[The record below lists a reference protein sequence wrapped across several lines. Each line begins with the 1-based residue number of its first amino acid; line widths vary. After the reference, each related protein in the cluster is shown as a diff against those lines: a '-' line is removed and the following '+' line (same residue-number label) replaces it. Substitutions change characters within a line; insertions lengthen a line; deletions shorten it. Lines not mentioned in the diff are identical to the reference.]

1 MRRHRVRR
9 AEAFVLKRNRISI
22 GRTTLLLIL
31 TVPFIYPFV
40 FLISTALKPLSEF
53 NEDAVGFPASPTL
66 TNLREAW
73 NEASLGPA
81 MVHSLFAVGV
91 AVVVTIAFSASGAY
105 WFTRHRGRWSRALR
119 WALIGTM
126 AIPPPV
132 FIIPLFVQLS
142 DWSVTDNLVM
152 LGFVYAAWN
161 APFGLF
167 LMYTFFEGLPT
178 EVLEA
183 AQVDGANSFQSLLR
197 VLLPLSRP
205 ALATLA
211 VLTFIW
217 SWSDLLISV
226 VLVQDPSRRLL
237 TPATALLSDQFSTNV
252 PKNTSG
258 VLIAILPL
266 LAVFLLGQRS
276 LVRGILAGVG
286 K

>member
-1 MRRHRVRR
+1 
-9 AEAFVLKRNRISI
+9 
-22 GRTTLLLIL
+22 
-31 TVPFIYPFV
+31 
-40 FLISTALKPLSEF
+40 
-53 NEDAVGFPASPTL
+53 
-66 TNLREAW
+66 
-73 NEASLGPA
+73 
-81 MVHSLFAVGV
+81 
-91 AVVVTIAFSASGAY
+91 
-105 WFTRHRGRWSRALR
+105 
-119 WALIGTM
+119 
-126 AIPPPV
+126 
-132 FIIPLFVQLS
+132 
-142 DWSVTDNLVM
+142 M
-152 LGFVYAAWN
+152 LGVVYAAWN
-161 APFGLF
+161 APFGLY
-167 LMYTFFEGLPT
+167 LMYAFFEGLPA

-183 AQVDGANSFQSLLR
+183 AQVDGANSVQALTR
-197 VLLPLSRP
+197 VLLPLSKP

-252 PKNTSG
+252 PKNTAA

>member
-1 MRRHRVRR
+1 M
-9 AEAFVLKRNRISI
+9 NRDGVSF
-22 GRTTLLLIL
+22 GRTALLLLFAI
-31 TVPFIYPFV
+31 PFIYPFV
-40 FLISTALKPLSEF
+40 FLISTAIKPLAEF
-53 NEDAVGFPASPTL
+53 NDDAVGFPANPTL

-81 MVHSLFAVGV
+81 MLHSLVAVGI
-91 AVVVTIAFSASGAY
+91 AVIVTTALSASGAF
-105 WFTRHRGRWSRALR
+105 WFTRHRGRWSGALR

-142 DWSVTDNLVM
+142 DRGLTDNLVG

-167 LMYTFFEGLPT
+167 LMYAFFEGLPS
-178 EVLEA
+178 EVVEA
-183 AQVDGANSFQSLLR
+183 AQVDGASATQALLR
-197 VLLPLSRP
+197 VLLPLSKP

-226 VLVQDPSRRLL
+226 VLVQDPSKRLL

-252 PKNTSG
+252 PKNTAG

-266 LAVFLLGQRS
+266 LLVFLLGQRS

>member
-1 MRRHRVRR
+1 V
-9 AEAFVLKRNRISI
+9 KRDGVGI
-22 GRTTLLLIL
+22 GRTALLLVAAL
-31 TVPFIYPFV
+31 PFVYPFV
-40 FLISTALKPLSEF
+40 FLVSTALKPLSEF
-53 NEDAVGFPASPTL
+53 NEDAVGFPSSPTL

-81 MVHSLFAVGV
+81 MLHSLVAVGV
-91 AVVVTIAFSASGAY
+91 AVIVTMALSASGAY
-105 WFTRHRGRWSRALR
+105 WFTRHRGRWSAALR

-142 DWSVTDNLVM
+142 DWGVTDNLVM
-152 LGFVYAAWN
+152 LGVVYAAWN
-161 APFGLF
+161 APFGLY
-167 LMYTFFEGLPT
+167 LMYAFFDGLPS

-183 AQVDGANSFQSLLR
+183 AEVDGASSLQSLLR
-197 VLLPLSRP
+197 VLMPLSKP

-217 SWSDLLISV
+217 SWSDLLISIV
-226 VLVQDPSRRLL
+226 IVQDPSKRLL

-252 PKNTSG
+252 PKNTAG

>member
-1 MRRHRVRR
+1 
-9 AEAFVLKRNRISI
+9 
-22 GRTTLLLIL
+22 
-31 TVPFIYPFV
+31 
-40 FLISTALKPLSEF
+40 
-53 NEDAVGFPASPTL
+53 
-66 TNLREAW
+66 
-73 NEASLGPA
+73 
-81 MVHSLFAVGV
+81 
-91 AVVVTIAFSASGAY
+91 
-105 WFTRHRGRWSRALR
+105 
-119 WALIGTM
+119 M

-132 FIIPLFVQLS
+132 FIIPLFVELS
-142 DWSVTDNLVM
+142 DWGVTDNLFM
-152 LGFVYAAWN
+152 LGVVYAAWN
-161 APFGLF
+161 APFGIY
-167 LMYTFFEGLPT
+167 LMYAFFDTLPA

-183 AQVDGANSFQSLLR
+183 AQVDGANALQVLLR
-197 VLLPLSRP
+197 VLMPLSKP

-252 PKNTSG
+252 PKNTAG